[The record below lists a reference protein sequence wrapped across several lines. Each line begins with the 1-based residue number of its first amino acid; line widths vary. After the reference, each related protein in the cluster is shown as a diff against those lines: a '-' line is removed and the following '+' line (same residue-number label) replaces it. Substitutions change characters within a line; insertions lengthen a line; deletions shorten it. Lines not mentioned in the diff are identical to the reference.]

1 MTSSELYND
10 TEAIFVGDFFIA
22 HSCKLFCHLQIQIVD
37 EIPRKRTA
45 SGGMVYRSTLLQI
58 LPALALKL
66 FPHGIIRAVRVEEG
80 LHIPVQRAHL
90 VDGVHRVV
98 GRADLSEA
106 RRAHQPEKIQAG
118 LTILLTLEVLVALR
132 KYLMSGVLYRAVAL
146 DIGVDHTVQV
156 RGVSL

>member
-22 HSCKLFCHLQIQIVD
+22 HSCKLFCHLQIKIVD

-66 FPHGIIRAVRVEEG
+66 FPHGIIRVVRVEEG
-80 LHIPVQRAHL
+80 LHIPIQRAHL

-106 RRAHQPEKIQAG
+106 RGGHELKKAQTGLAVRRAFK
-118 LTILLTLEVLVALR
+118 LRVVLR
-132 KYLMSGVLYRAVAL
+132 
-146 DIGVDHTVQV
+146 
-156 RGVSL
+156 